1 LAPQFLEM
9 ARNAKNPLAPSALV
23 ALGDLHETK
32 AVTTVRA
39 GLASRNTELLI
50 ASARAAG
57 SLAALPG
64 VTADDVRDQLA
75 SLLADPGAPLEAR
88 AAALDSLVMLNDA
101 RLDGALSQAVRDAGL
116 EEGDLLNKIEKLLR
130 ERKIKLTLP

>member
-1 LAPQFLEM
+1 
-9 ARNAKNPLAPSALV
+9 
-23 ALGDLHETK
+23 
-32 AVTTVRA
+32 
-39 GLASRNTELLI
+39 
-50 ASARAAG
+50 
-57 SLAALPG
+57 LPG